1 MFVIT
6 SQPLPYHPFPVH
18 HGAVVCMTR
27 STGYFVVRSLGP
39 WEGLVFFYHF
49 LRFLA
54 KVRLWKPP
62 LHGVGHENFGEKVGW
77 STHGMLWFPLATE
90 PSEPFWVCGFS

>member
-39 WEGLVFFYHF
+39 WEGLVFFHHF

-62 LHGVGHENFGEKVGW
+62 LHGVGHGVLVRKLVGRLMVCSGFLW
-77 STHGMLWFPLATE
+77 HGAF
-90 PSEPFWVCGFS
+90 